1 MYSGGGEKETK
12 RRKGRRGRGERER
25 EQRAIEERGEY
36 STFFEKKE
44 LCSLLC

>member
-25 EQRAIEERGEY
+25 EREQRAIEERNEY
-36 STFFEKKE
+36 STFFEKNE
-44 LCSLLC
+44 LCFL